1 MGLPVI
7 ATRIGGVP
15 EVVCEGRDGILID
28 KNDLERDL
36 IIKMLQVIEDQ
47 QYWVQKEPEIQ
58 RAARKRF
65 NYQRVASQFCQVV
78 KEVTEPKLKSS

>member
-1 MGLPVI
+1 M
-7 ATRIGGVP
+7 
-15 EVVCEGRDGILID
+15 
-28 KNDLERDL
+28 K
-36 IIKMLQVIEDQ
+36 DQ

-78 KEVTEPKLKSS
+78 KEVTELKLKSS